1 MATLKWFEGLTPV
14 SSTGQ
19 AMSGGMADLCV
30 KWAVAHN
37 AAVVHL

>member
-1 MATLKWFEGLTPV
+1 MATLKWFEGLT
-14 SSTGQ
+14 
-19 AMSGGMADLCV
+19 MSGGMADLCV